1 MAPDDK
7 LMLPL
12 HGRPILRHMAKR
24 VLEVSVPTLVA
35 LPPEP
40 HPRWHAVKDLPL
52 RKISYP
58 ESAEGLSGTLRA
70 AVADLPPT
78 VTHLCVVLADLPE
91 LAPVDFAQLFE
102 HRRQYSDC
110 LIWRSLSPNG
120 KPAHPTLFHRDTFPA
135 FAQISGDV
143 GAQPVIAKFKSAL
156 HEFTS
161 SRRAGS
167 YDIDTPQDYKTYLK
181 SQV

>member
-12 HGRPILRHMAKR
+12 DGRPLLRHLAKR
-24 VLEVSVPTLVA
+24 VLEVSQPTVVA

-40 HPRWHAVKDLPL
+40 HPRWQAVRDLPL

-70 AVADLPPT
+70 AVADLSPAI
-78 VTHLCVVLADLPE
+78 THLCVVLADLPA
-91 LAPVDFAQLFE
+91 LAPENFFQLFE
-102 HRRQYSDC
+102 QRRLYPNR
-110 LIWRSLSPNG
+110 LIWRALSPNG
-120 KPAHPTLFHRDTFPA
+120 KPAHPTLFHRNTFSA
-135 FAQISGDV
+135 FAQISGDF
-143 GAQPVIAKFKSAL
+143 GAKPVIAKFTSAL

-161 SRRAGS
+161 LHHGGS
-167 YDIDTPQDYKTYLK
+167 YDIDTPQDYETYLK